1 MAVSAPKA
9 RVESVTNGHFHF
21 SANAAACFCGAPSR
35 LIFEPSS
42 FRLRRKL
49 TFHAIRYDCP
59 FRSVRRETAVSAP
72 KARVESL
79 TLVSS
84 LLPFDPR
91 GFLLRV
97 LSDEPGIPRSSPKRR
112 YGTFAGVRFLRMAAR
127 ERRSRYDTA
136 CDGVGHRR
144 KVGRRISCVC
154 LKTPTIKRKPRPGFS
169 FFTRFACRRTR
180 RP

>member
-1 MAVSAPKA
+1 MNLRVSASGGNS
-9 RVESVTNGHFHF
+9 RFT
-21 SANAAACFCGAPSR
+21 PSDTIV
-35 LIFEPSS
+35 L
-42 FRLRRKL
+42 
-49 TFHAIRYDCP
+49 
-59 FRSVRRETAVSAP
+59 SAP
-72 KARVESL
+72 FGVKRRLARKARVESL

-112 YGTFAGVRFLRMAAR
+112 YGTVAGVRFLRMAAR

-144 KVGRRISCVC
+144 KVGRRISCEC
-154 LKTPTIKRKPRPGFS
+154 FQTSAIKKKTPSGHFS
-169 FFTRFACRRTR
+169 SVNENASAYFPKAVDFLTLL
-180 RP
+180 